1 MNKLIATPV
10 AQLRQASLR
19 WQASQARRWLHLWLA
34 ELHGVLP
41 QALRARLASGPTVQ
55 TLPWPLPQDFDGDRP
70 VQLLLPGHEVLAPR
84 ITLPVAATRDLQRVL
99 GFEIDKYTP
108 LPADQVHFTAR
119 VERQTASTASVRLV
133 AICRERLEQMLD
145 ACQVHG
151 VRLHSID
158 ALDSDG
164 RMLGVDLLPAGLRPA
179 PSTAMRLNRR
189 LAILALALLVGVMA
203 MALHSREAAVAAMRA
218 EVAEQRQQVQALEA
232 LRRELTD
239 TQGAARYLAGL
250 KTARPTLSLLITE
263 VGQCLGADTW
273 LEQLEV
279 RDSGELTLSG
289 QSRHASALITRA
301 HDCASLHD
309 TRFQGIIQP
318 DAETGLDR
326 FTLAARLIQEAAD
339 APEPDRP

>member
-1 MNKLIATPV
+1 MNKLIAKPV
-10 AQLRQASLR
+10 AHLRQASLR

-55 TLPWPLPQDFDGDRP
+55 TLPWPLPHDFDNDRP

-84 ITLPVAATRDLQRVL
+84 ITLPLAATRDLHRVL
-99 GFEIDKYTP
+99 AFEIDKYTP
-108 LPADQVHFTAR
+108 LPVDQVHFTAR
-119 VERQTASTASVRLV
+119 VERQTATTASVRLV
-133 AICRERLEQMLD
+133 AICRERLAQVLE
-145 ACQVHG
+145 ACQLRG
-151 VRLHSID
+151 VRLQSIA

-164 RMLGVDLLPAGLRPA
+164 SVLGVDLLPANLRPA

-189 LAILALALLVGVMA
+189 LAMLALALLVGVMA
-203 MALHSREAAVAAMRA
+203 MALHSREASVAAMRA
-218 EVAEQRQQVQALEA
+218 DVAEQRQQAQALEA

-239 TQGAARYLAGL
+239 TQGAARYLAAL

-263 VGQCLGADTW
+263 LGQCLGADTW

-301 HDCASLHD
+301 HDCPSLHD

-318 DAETGLDR
+318 DTETGLDR
-326 FTLAARLIQEAAD
+326 FTLAARLTQEAAD
-339 APEPDRP
+339 APNSDRP